1 MKTDNCGVEDMDWAE
16 VTFDAVLAGAEAG
29 IKDALKELEKR
40 QQLFETDTIS
50 AKALGVSEIQ
60 IEWIED

>member
-1 MKTDNCGVEDMDWAE
+1 MKTENCGVEDMDWAE

-50 AKALGVSEIQ
+50 AKALGVPEIQ